1 MASSNDILP
10 VIGAIVGLIVA
21 LPIYFIPAIIAY
33 RRKHAYFGVIVGMN
47 IFGFTGLLWL
57 AAFIWAVFPS
67 NKSLIDPFLG
77 NVTGT
82 GVRNTGD
89 TVGAIKY
96 GVQRGEEQER
106 KNTSDSTPQSSV
118 NAESVLADSLAR
130 IDKLQT
136 DKIINAEEYA
146 RMRSGILE
154 KYGSRQ
160 LSNS

>member
-1 MASSNDILP
+1 MFTIDHIFALLGI
-10 VIGAIVGLIVA
+10 IIA
-21 LPIYFIPAIIAY
+21 LPLYFIPSIIAY
-33 RRKHAYFGVIVGMN
+33 KRKHAYFGIIIGLN

-57 AAFIWAVFPS
+57 VAFIWAVFPS

-96 GVQRGEEQER
+96 GVQRGEDQER
-106 KNTSDSTPQSSV
+106 KTTYNSTPLNSGNPESS
-118 NAESVLADSLAR
+118 LADSLAK
-130 IDKLQT
+130 IEKLHT

-146 RMRSGILE
+146 RMRGGILE
-154 KYGSRQ
+154 KYESLQ
-160 LSNS
+160 LSKQ

>member
-1 MASSNDILP
+1 MKDFYLNIL
-10 VIGAIVGLIVA
+10 AIIA
-21 LPIYFIPAIIAY
+21 MLPIFFIPSIIAY
-33 RRKHAYFGVIVGMN
+33 RRKHAYFGIIVGLN
-47 IFGFTGLLWL
+47 IFGFTGFLWI

-67 NKSLIDPFLG
+67 NKSLLDPFLG

-96 GVQRGEEQER
+96 GVQRGEDQER
-106 KNTSDSTPQSSV
+106 KTTFDSTPLNSGNPESS
-118 NAESVLADSLAR
+118 LADSLAK
-130 IDKLQT
+130 IEKLHT

-154 KYGSRQ
+154 KYESLQ
-160 LSNS
+160 LSKQ

>member
-1 MASSNDILP
+1 MSSSNDILP
-10 VIGAIVGLIVA
+10 VIGAIVGLLVA

-33 RRKHAYFGVIVGMN
+33 RRKHAYVGVIFGLN
-47 IFGFTGLLWL
+47 IFGFTGFLWVI
-57 AAFIWAVFPS
+57 AFIWAVFPS

-96 GVQRGEEQER
+96 GVQRGEDQER
-106 KNTSDSTPQSSV
+106 KTTYDSTPLNSG
-118 NAESVLADSLAR
+118 NAESSLTDSLAK
-130 IDKLQT
+130 IEKLHT

-146 RMRSGILE
+146 RIRGGILE
-154 KYGSRQ
+154 KYESLQ
-160 LSNS
+160 LSKQ